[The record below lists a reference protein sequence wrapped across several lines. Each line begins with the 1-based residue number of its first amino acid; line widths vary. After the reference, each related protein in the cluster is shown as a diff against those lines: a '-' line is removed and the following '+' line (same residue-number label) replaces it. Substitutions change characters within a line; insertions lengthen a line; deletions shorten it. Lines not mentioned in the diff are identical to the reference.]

1 MGGDIVFDEKYY
13 LDLITQDPI
22 NYNGLVIHQPSFEDI
37 KKYGIENYNQ
47 VFLVYRLTL
56 DCFDL
61 SEKDGKNLFED
72 ILLNDKSL
80 LSCLSESLYL
90 LTNASVIYLAEDMK
104 SLKLKFNSES
114 ENQEDQY
121 FIIDANNFD
130 DICDIILK
138 INASQKIEIEKP
150 PENMSPRQRD
160 VWEKLQE
167 GRRKDKEKN
176 ELRLYDVL
184 NVCEFCGDYR
194 IPIDELKKWSLWRI
208 MNCYKIRIG
217 IKSFDDNLQI
227 ALVNGDSKLISDK
240 QHWYQQL
247 MVRE

>member
-22 NYNGLVIHQPSFEDI
+22 NYNGLLIYQPSFEDI

-104 SLKLKFNSES
+104 SLKLKFNSKS

-130 DICDIILK
+130 DICDIVLK

-150 PENMSPRQRD
+150 PENMTPRQRD

-167 GRRKDKEKN
+167 GRRKDKEKMSCV
-176 ELRLYDVL
+176 YMM
-184 NVCEFCGDYR
+184 F
-194 IPIDELKKWSLWRI
+194 
-208 MNCYKIRIG
+208 
-217 IKSFDDNLQI
+217 
-227 ALVNGDSKLISDK
+227 
-240 QHWYQQL
+240 
-247 MVRE
+247 